1 MDKDKEM
8 DFTIFINSRDI
19 KAFQRE
25 ICHQVY
31 DSLEAAWLVWQCDHV
46 TLKEKHE
53 AWEWIIENM
62 PDQIIDKGKKG
73 DLKGYSL
80 HKVLQDYMNMQ
91 NDEIERLFKADEE
104 DAYTFTECVFNGEL
118 CDYRPS
124 GKYFNS
130 YSDCVSDIFKRKSY
144 DSNYR
149 FYIKSV
155 NAFAGKVYEEYLVCL
170 SASGEILDI
179 NCPLYNDNQT
189 NYPDKLAYFFKDVYL
204 TFYVPFRLGDVIC
217 HKDEGAP
224 MVLTDIV
231 FPDDYDGMQI
241 HNINKNGDGHDMKA
255 WGFMAD
261 EKEPETKM
269 IWTYRYNYMDMEY
282 YKGELDNPLL
292 KAMAKMLYIS
302 KGWLSF

>member
-1 MDKDKEM
+1 
-8 DFTIFINSRDI
+8 
-19 KAFQRE
+19 
-25 ICHQVY
+25 
-31 DSLEAAWLVWQCDHV
+31 
-46 TLKEKHE
+46 
-53 AWEWIIENM
+53 
-62 PDQIIDKGKKG
+62 
-73 DLKGYSL
+73 
-80 HKVLQDYMNMQ
+80 MQ

-282 YKGELDNPLL
+282 YRGELDNPLL
-292 KAMAKMLYIS
+292 KAMAKKMWVRCHS
-302 KGWLSF
+302 RTRASTSCCP